1 MDIVEKR
8 VIHREA
14 IIAEA
19 SAFASSLDFKVSAFL
34 IGSYSRGD
42 FNLWSDIDIVLIS
55 DFTGNIL
62 ERLKKLDFP
71 SGYEVIP
78 LTFDEFRH
86 MLSKKNPIC
95 MELKSSGVTLR
106 DDLGVTEYITK
117 LK

>member
-1 MDIVEKR
+1 MDVVEKR
-8 VIHREA
+8 VIQREA
-14 IIAEA
+14 IVAEA
-19 SAFASSLDFKVSAFL
+19 TAFASSLDFRVSAFL

-42 FNLWSDIDIVLIS
+42 FNLWSDVDIVMIS

-71 SGYEVIP
+71 SGYEIIP
-78 LTFDEFRH
+78 LTFNEFRH

-95 MELKSSGVTLR
+95 MELKSYGVALR
-106 DDLGVTEYITK
+106 DDIRVTEYIAK

>member
-1 MDIVEKR
+1 MDVVEKR

-19 SAFASSLDFKVSAFL
+19 NAFANSLGFRVSAFL

-42 FNLWSDIDIVLIS
+42 FNLWSDIDIVLVS

-78 LTFDEFRH
+78 LTFDEFRR

-95 MELKSSGVTLR
+95 MELKTSGITLR
-106 DDLGVTEYITK
+106 DDLRVTEYIAK